1 MTSIE
6 PPRTTPIRAW
16 LLWTTSFLALPLG
29 GFAGTILA
37 GRIDNPVS
45 AVTGGAIAGLI
56 IGIGQALA
64 SSRRLRPLP
73 WIPATVLGM
82 SAGLALGAAAVG
94 YRTSLPDL
102 AVMGILNGLILGLA
116 QALAL
121 PRGLGRRRWIWA
133 AAMPALWGL
142 GWTVT
147 TLAKIAVDQQFIV
160 FGASGAVIVTA
171 ITGLILNRLIPI
183 RPFAKPTNTPATAK
197 AAS

>member
-6 PPRTTPIRAW
+6 TPRTTPIRAW

-29 GFAGTILA
+29 GFAGTIMA
-37 GRIDNPVS
+37 GRIDSPVS

-56 IGIGQALA
+56 IGVGQALA
-64 SSRRLRPLP
+64 SSRRLRPLT

-102 AVMGILNGLILGLA
+102 AVMGILNGFVLGLA

-121 PRGLGRRRWIWA
+121 PRGLGLRRWIWA

-171 ITGLILNRLIPI
+171 ITGLLLNRLLPT
-183 RPFAKPTNTPATAK
+183 RPFAKPTNTPTTAK